1 MYAVGEGNGSMATTD
16 RDSGGGVLGFAIA
29 FFAFALGGALG
40 LPPLARLVV
49 IGVGVLLAVLS
60 AGMTGFGL
68 AAVVLGGITLVSSM
82 TLFGALGASP
92 DLQVTPRIPTVD
104 DSTGPQEDGG
114 YVLTPQDKQFIE
126 ASWRRQSEAERRYA
140 CAAIRD
146 GVSDA
151 ELQYAYWTLQQI
163 PRRGLAEGIPTEET
177 EALAYLRAGWAYTAT
192 ELC

>member
-92 DLQVTPRIPTVD
+92 DLQVTPPIPTVD
-104 DSTGPQEDGG
+104 DSTEPQEDGG
-114 YVLTPQDKQFIE
+114 YVLTPYDRKFTDTRWSM
-126 ASWRRQSEAERRYA
+126 ASKAERRRL
-140 CAAIRD
+140 CARIED

-151 ELQYAYWTLQQI
+151 EMQGWVGEVEMQGLSPSEEDQVRFRAMLEYAAVTY
-163 PRRGLAEGIPTEET
+163 
-177 EALAYLRAGWAYTAT
+177 
-192 ELC
+192 C